1 MASIETGTSVKFRSV
16 VFHLRCAGPKLL
28 ARMLGL
34 LGDNTFAHAPN
45 ANDFLQSQR
54 DCALQSRVGEYRPVR
69 LGPSLPWVG
78 ARRTQNPEAVP
89 PLTNNARLFALI
101 LLCLSAPLATIA
113 QDQKKHP
120 VTEIKIRQLDPSKAA
135 KVSFARQLKPLL
147 TETCDECH
155 SAEEHKGGFEITS
168 VAHLI
173 KGGKKASPAII
184 PGKPDESPFVQY
196 LRGQREPQMPKG
208 NPALT
213 EDELH
218 LVRLWILAGAKDDSD
233 TVVAEKKVNG
243 GPNSLRAGDGSR
255 SVTAAVSAGA
265 PGNDPA
271 VQKAINVLIFS
282 QDNNERL
289 FAQRAVRLASLPK
302 AQGPPEVKG
311 PVFNEI
317 DKFIVAKWEKDGL
330 KEAQQPEPV
339 CSDAVFL
346 RRVYLDIIGVIP
358 T

>member
-34 LGDNTFAHAPN
+34 LGNNTFAHAPN
-45 ANDFLQSQR
+45 ANDYLQSQR
-54 DCALQSRVGEYRPVR
+54 DCALQSSVGEYRPVR

-89 PLTNNARLFALI
+89 PLTNNTRLFALI

-120 VTEIKIRQLDPSKAA
+120 ITEIKIRQLDPSEAA

-184 PGKPDESPFVQY
+184 PGKPDDSPLVQY

-233 TVVAEKKVNG
+233 TVVADQKAPIKEG
-243 GPNSLRAGDGSR
+243 AMTSAAAHSQTSPNRQTSPTQLQ
-255 SVTAAVSAGA
+255 
-265 PGNDPA
+265 NDPSL
-271 VQKAINVLIFS
+271 QKAINTLMFS
-282 QDNNERL
+282 DDNNARL
-289 FAQRAVRLASLPK
+289 LAQRAVRLASLPK
-302 AQGPPEVKG
+302 ADDPPEVKG
-311 PVFNEI
+311 PVFNAL
-317 DKFIVAKWEKDGL
+317 DKFIVAKWEKDNL
-330 KEAQQPEPV
+330 KEAQQSPPV
-339 CSDAVFL
+339 
-346 RRVYLDIIGVIP
+346 
-358 T
+358 